1 MFPTWLLALAAVSP
15 QAGAT
20 PPFLHGLV
28 RSLDLE
34 PPPGT
39 WVQHF
44 RLERAGARA
53 DEAPIGLLRYVAGP
67 DPEGGERVEV
77 ELQYLADGLTLIHTE
92 QTNEARRRIVFR
104 EVRER
109 GGRTL
114 FLEGEDGPSWS
125 GYELGGT
132 EVVRHELPGG
142 ALPLF
147 LIEAMRRGEA
157 HPEEL
162 AVLDPLAATDELL
175 KLTTRTSGE
184 ERVFEARRADG
195 GLRWRVS
202 ARDAE
207 LLEWRFQERGPVAR
221 AIPPADYRALREQ
234 HELAMS
240 AVREAAAARK
250 RVRSTL
256 LR

>member
-1 MFPTWLLALAAVSP
+1 MVLSWLVCLALVAVQEGSASP
-15 QAGAT
+15 IAS
-20 PPFLHGLV
+20 GLV

-53 DEAPIGLLRYVAGP
+53 DEAPLGLLRYVAGP
-67 DPEGGERVEV
+67 DAEGGERVEV
-77 ELQYLADGLTLIHTE
+77 ELQYLVDGMTLIHIE
-92 QTNEARRRIVFR
+92 QASPERRRVVFR
-104 EVRER
+104 EVRAR

-114 FLEGEDGPSWS
+114 FLEGHSGVGWS
-125 GYELGGT
+125 GYELGGP
-132 EVVRHELPGG
+132 EVVRHELAGG
-142 ALPLF
+142 ELPLF
-147 LIEAMRRGEA
+147 LIEAVRRGSA
-157 HPEEL
+157 LPEEM

-175 KLTTRTSGE
+175 KLATRSNGE

-195 GLRWRVS
+195 SLRWRVS
-202 ARDAE
+202 ARGAE
-207 LLEWRFQERGPVAR
+207 LVEWRFQERGPAAR
-221 AIPPADYRALREQ
+221 AIPSEEYRELREQ

-240 AVREAAAARK
+240 AVREAAAAKMRDPA
-250 RVRSTL
+250 TL